1 MNMKMTPANHPTITL
16 PRNAKALTSKAKEV
30 SRVLRGFSHPTR
42 LRILCRLADGPAPVS
57 ELQEACG
64 LSQAQTSQFLA
75 RLKREGQV
83 NAERNGQSIYYS
95 LNDSRAAELIA
106 AIAGIYCKTDPK
118 AGSPRNAS
126 REGSK

>member
-1 MNMKMTPANHPTITL
+1 MKNDPANRSTITL

-42 LRILCRLADGPAPVS
+42 LRILCRLTDGPAPVS

-75 RLKREGQV
+75 RLRREGQV
-83 NAERNGQSIYYS
+83 KAERNGQSIHYS
-95 LNDSRAAELIA
+95 LSDSRAAELIA
-106 AIAGIYCKTDPK
+106 AIAGIYCNADNKT
-118 AGSPRNAS
+118 GGPRSAS